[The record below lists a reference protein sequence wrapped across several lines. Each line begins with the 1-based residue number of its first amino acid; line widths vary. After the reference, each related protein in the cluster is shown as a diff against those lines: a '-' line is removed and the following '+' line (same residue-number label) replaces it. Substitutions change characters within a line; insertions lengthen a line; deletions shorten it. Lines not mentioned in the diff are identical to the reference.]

1 MLYRE
6 RINDNRKVYLNGEL
20 IKDVSK
26 HSAFEGAIHCVE
38 QYYSLQN
45 EKPEEHSFI
54 DEDGQ
59 QCSIS
64 LLVPKNIED
73 LERKRKAYKEI
84 ADISYGMLGR
94 TPDFINAA
102 VATISAHASF
112 FGSGEYANYT
122 GNAKQYYKHV
132 KKNNLFIA
140 HGSINPQID
149 RSKALG
155 GQEHDFAGVHVVRY
169 DASGIV
175 VKGAKM
181 IVTLAPIA
189 DELLIFNMPGL
200 KTGDENYAVA
210 FTLPVNSPGLKVIC
224 RKPLVKEGYD
234 KFDHPLTNQFD
245 EIDAYLL
252 LDEVFVPWDRVLIF
266 RDVEKSNQFY
276 DKTFARH
283 HTGHQGI
290 VRGLAKA
297 ELLTGIAIKL
307 AEMLKLNQFINVQEK
322 LGELTSYVEL
332 LKASI
337 VLSEQDAY
345 MSPEGVITPSINAI
359 QAIRYNFPKM
369 YEKMVKCIQ
378 SLAAGSMLATP
389 HHEDFFN
396 ENGDY
401 LMMALSTGEFDAK
414 ERTMLLNLA
423 WDASGDAFGQRQL
436 VYEYYHA
443 GDPMRIAAGHYL
455 SYEKGQMYNM
465 VERILKSET
474 NKVCMSR

>member
-1 MLYRE
+1 M
-6 RINDNRKVYLNGEL
+6 
-20 IKDVSK
+20 
-26 HSAFEGAIHCVE
+26 
-38 QYYSLQN
+38 
-45 EKPEEHSFI
+45 
-54 DEDGQ
+54 
-59 QCSIS
+59 
-64 LLVPKNIED
+64 
-73 LERKRKAYKEI
+73 
-84 ADISYGMLGR
+84 
-94 TPDFINAA
+94 
-102 VATISAHASF
+102 
-112 FGSGEYANYT
+112 
-122 GNAKQYYKHV
+122 
-132 KKNNLFIA
+132 
-140 HGSINPQID
+140 
-149 RSKALG
+149 
-155 GQEHDFAGVHVVRY
+155 
-169 DASGIV
+169 
-175 VKGAKM
+175 
-181 IVTLAPIA
+181 
-189 DELLIFNMPGL
+189 
-200 KTGDENYAVA
+200 
-210 FTLPVNSPGLKVIC
+210 
-224 RKPLVKEGYD
+224 
-234 KFDHPLTNQFD
+234 
-245 EIDAYLL
+245 
-252 LDEVFVPWDRVLIF
+252 
-266 RDVEKSNQFY
+266 
-276 DKTFARH
+276 
-283 HTGHQGI
+283 
-290 VRGLAKA
+290 
-297 ELLTGIAIKL
+297 TGIAIKL

-455 SYEKGQMYNM
+455 SYEKGQMYSM